1 MPKVKCEVCGKWFR
15 DKKALEMHL
24 IKSHGEDLS
33 RPLQTS
39 LDLTRKTEEALH
51 TQSES
56 KPVLS
61 SPFESFDSYE
71 IIEEKDKKE
80 VSELDK
86 AFARLFIAN
95 LNLNLPEVREVA
107 REIAERYD
115 VADYLEKLEKE
126 KGG

>member
-1 MPKVKCEVCGKWFR
+1 MPKVKCEICGKWFR
-15 DKKALEMHL
+15 DKKALEKHKAHTHKKEAGGCNR
-24 IKSHGEDLS
+24 IVEDTLGFS
-33 RPLQTS
+33 A
-39 LDLTRKTEEALH
+39 KTEEALH

-107 REIAERYD
+107 MEIAKRYD
-115 VADYLEKLEKE
+115 VVEDTLGE
-126 KGG
+126 